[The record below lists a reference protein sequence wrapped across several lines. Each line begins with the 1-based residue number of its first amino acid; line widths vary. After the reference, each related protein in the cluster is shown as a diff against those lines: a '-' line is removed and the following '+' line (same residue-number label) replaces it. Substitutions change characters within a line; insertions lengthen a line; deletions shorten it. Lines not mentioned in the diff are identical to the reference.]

1 MDNTAPKSPL
11 RADVKWGD
19 SGLTVLSGGKRPW
32 PILRLEAD
40 VELSV
45 GIGVEKP
52 EEHLVLVV
60 P

>member
-1 MDNTAPKSPL
+1 MWS
-11 RADVKWGD
+11 D

-32 PILRLEAD
+32 LVLRLEAD
-40 VELSV
+40 VELSI
-45 GIGVEKP
+45 GIGVEKS

>member
-1 MDNTAPKSPL
+1 M
-11 RADVKWGD
+11 KWSD

-32 PILRLEAD
+32 LVLRLEAD

>member
-1 MDNTAPKSPL
+1 MEYAAPKSPL

-19 SGLTVLSGGKRPW
+19 SELTVLSCGKRPW
-32 PILRLEAD
+32 LVLRLEAD

-45 GIGVEKP
+45 GISVEKP